1 MAVSI
6 SISITQ
12 NSQNIENNTSN
23 VTVKVN
29 ASWTGG
35 SHNSLQKPGWLKIDG
50 TRYDF
55 TSSFN
60 TGSTTSG
67 SQTLFTKTVDVGHDT
82 DGKKLL
88 SCSASYTSGVSSGTV
103 AAVAS
108 KALTTIPRK
117 SILTVGNGTLGTS
130 MTFTI
135 NQKSSL
141 FKHRIH
147 YVLNGTTSYIGSTA
161 STYITSTSVSWTP
174 PMSIASTFT
183 TSTSRSFSVCLTTY
197 TSDGTYV
204 REEWRTFTLYLPSP
218 GDNNY
223 EYTLP
228 SCSISVTEPTGYS
241 GTYGGYIQGL
251 SKLKI
256 TINPSLAYN
265 SPIASYYLS
274 ANGSTYSS
282 SSVTTGVLRTSG
294 SNSISAK
301 VTDKRGRSG
310 TASKT
315 VTVLAYKN
323 PVISKLKV
331 HRCDQNG
338 TENVSGEY
346 VKVTFSGTVTSLN
359 DKNSATYTLN
369 YKKTS
374 ESDYTGTIDCSGL
387 ANTYSVTDQSYVFA
401 ADSGSSY
408 DIKLELSDD
417 FASSVKTTSASTA
430 SCVLHLNADGTALG
444 VGKISEKSNTMEVGM
459 DAEFIGS
466 TYGTV
471 KGLSWLPKIVA
482 EEDLNDY
489 IKPGMY
495 AILYHTDAQ
504 NISNIPLPYAGTL
517 EVSNST
523 GDEPETTGTY
533 AYIRQV
539 YRPQKNGYPTYVR
552 NITRNSSDVWT
563 YSDWMRET
571 HSIVDSS
578 TWING
583 RDNALLASI
592 NTPES
597 SEKYHPLTSVKTYN
611 GAWTSGT
618 YNNRY
623 YLTYT
628 TDSNYN
634 SQTNDF
640 IHGLM
645 IDPSDRYIYGYG
657 MSINNSGSDTYYNAQ
672 NGTYSI
678 SFGIGSGGVNRGI
691 YDHTRGHWTLLN
703 DANYTYLR
711 SSDSIL
717 LVPKNNAYG
726 YIEVQHASSKPA
738 IFPSVNNGGYV
749 GISSYR
755 FTTFFSVNAV
765 NVSSDRR
772 LKEDISDDFTK
783 LEDFFTLLRPV
794 SYKLKSD
801 EEEKTHMGF
810 IAQDIEEALEVSG
823 IDPDTFAFL
832 TKDDID
838 PESESAEIFDDGV
851 SYGLGY
857 TELIALNTHMIQKQ
871 KSIIDEQ
878 QKKIEDLES
887 RLAKLEALLDAE

>member
-1 MAVSI
+1 
-6 SISITQ
+6 
-12 NSQNIENNTSN
+12 
-23 VTVKVN
+23 
-29 ASWTGG
+29 
-35 SHNSLQKPGWLKIDG
+35 
-50 TRYDF
+50 
-55 TSSFN
+55 
-60 TGSTTSG
+60 
-67 SQTLFTKTVDVGHDT
+67 
-82 DGKKLL
+82 
-88 SCSASYTSGVSSGTV
+88 
-103 AAVAS
+103 
-108 KALTTIPRK
+108 
-117 SILTVGNGTLGTS
+117 
-130 MTFTI
+130 
-135 NQKSSL
+135 
-141 FKHRIH
+141 
-147 YVLNGTTSYIGSTA
+147 
-161 STYITSTSVSWTP
+161 
-174 PMSIASTFT
+174 
-183 TSTSRSFSVCLTTY
+183 
-197 TSDGTYV
+197 
-204 REEWRTFTLYLPSP
+204 
-218 GDNNY
+218 
-223 EYTLP
+223 
-228 SCSISVTEPTGYS
+228 
-241 GTYGGYIQGL
+241 
-251 SKLKI
+251 
-256 TINPSLAYN
+256 
-265 SPIASYYLS
+265 
-274 ANGSTYSS
+274 
-282 SSVTTGVLRTSG
+282 
-294 SNSISAK
+294 
-301 VTDKRGRSG
+301 
-310 TASKT
+310 
-315 VTVLAYKN
+315 
-323 PVISKLKV
+323 
-331 HRCDQNG
+331 
-338 TENVSGEY
+338 
-346 VKVTFSGTVTSLN
+346 
-359 DKNSATYTLN
+359 
-369 YKKTS
+369 
-374 ESDYTGTIDCSGL
+374 
-387 ANTYSVTDQSYVFA
+387 
-401 ADSGSSY
+401 
-408 DIKLELSDD
+408 
-417 FASSVKTTSASTA
+417 
-430 SCVLHLNADGTALG
+430 
-444 VGKISEKSNTMEVGM
+444 
-459 DAEFIGS
+459 
-466 TYGTV
+466 
-471 KGLSWLPKIVA
+471 
-482 EEDLNDY
+482 
-489 IKPGMY
+489 
-495 AILYHTDAQ
+495 
-504 NISNIPLPYAGTL
+504 
-517 EVSNST
+517 
-523 GDEPETTGTY
+523 
-533 AYIRQV
+533 
-539 YRPQKNGYPTYVR
+539 
-552 NITRNSSDVWT
+552 
-563 YSDWMRET
+563 MRET

-583 RDNALLASI
+583 RDNSLLASI

>member
-1 MAVSI
+1 MAISI

-12 NSQNIENNTSN
+12 NSQSVENNTSN

-35 SHNSLQKPGWLKIDG
+35 SHNSLQKSGWLKIDG
-50 TRYDF
+50 TQYNF

-60 TGSTTSG
+60 TSGLTSG
-67 SQTLFTKTVDVGHDT
+67 SQTLFTKTVDVSHIS
-82 DGKKLL
+82 DGTKTL

-103 AAVAS
+103 TASAS
-108 KALTTIPRK
+108 KTLTTIPRK
-117 SILTVGNGTLGTS
+117 STLTVGNGTLGTS
-130 MTFTI
+130 MTLTI
-135 NQKSSL
+135 TRKSSS

-147 YVLNGTTSYIGSTA
+147 YVLNGTT
-161 STYITSTSVSWTP
+161 TYIAGGSSSYTTATSISWRP
-174 PMSIASTFT
+174 PLSIASTCT
-183 TSTSRSFSVCLTTY
+183 TATSRSFSVCLTTY

-204 REEWRTFTLYLPSP
+204 GEEWRSFTLSIPSSVK
-218 GDNNY
+218 
-223 EYTLP
+223 P

-256 TINPSLAYN
+256 TISPTLAYN
-265 SPIASYYLS
+265 SPISSYYLS
-274 ANGSTYSS
+274 ANGYTYNS
-282 SSVTTGVLRTSG
+282 SSVTTGILKTSG

-310 TASKT
+310 TASKSI
-315 VTVLAYKN
+315 TVLAYKN

-331 HRCDQNG
+331 NRCDQNG
-338 TENVSGEY
+338 TENAKGEY

-374 ESDYTGTIDCSGL
+374 DAEYTGTIDCSSL
-387 ANTYSVTDQSYVFA
+387 ANTYSVTDQSYIFA
-401 ADSGSSY
+401 ADGGSSY
-408 DIKLELSDD
+408 DVKLELSDD
-417 FASSVKTTSASTA
+417 FGSSTKTTSASTA
-430 SCVLHLNADGTALG
+430 YCLLHFNTDGTAIG
-444 VGKISEKSNTMEVGM
+444 IGKISEKSNTLEVGT
-459 DAEFIGS
+459 DAEFIGPA
-466 TYGTV
+466 YGTV

-489 IKPGMY
+489 IEPGMY
-495 AILYHTDAQ
+495 AILYHADAQ

-523 GDEPETTGTY
+523 GDAKTESGY
-533 AYIRQV
+533 AYFRQV
-539 YRPQKNGYPTYVR
+539 YKPQKNGYPTYVR
-552 NITRNSSDVWT
+552 NITRNSSDVWS
-563 YSDWMRET
+563 YSDWHKET
-571 HSIVDSS
+571 HSIVESS

-583 RDNALLASI
+583 RKHALLASF

-597 SEKYHPLTSVKTYN
+597 LSAYHPLASVKTYS

-618 YNNRY
+618 FNNKY
-623 YLTYT
+623 CLTYT

-634 SQTNDF
+634 SQTNSDY

-645 IDPSDRYIYGYG
+645 IDPSDRCISGYR

-691 YDHTRGHWTLLN
+691 YDHTREHWTLLN

-711 SSDSIL
+711 SPDSIL

>member
-12 NSQNIENNTSN
+12 NSQSIENNTSN

-35 SHNSLQKPGWLKIDG
+35 SHNSLQKSGWLKIDG
-50 TRYDF
+50 TQYNF

-67 SQTLFTKTVDVGHDT
+67 SQTLFTKTVDVGHNT
-82 DGKKLL
+82 DGTKTL

-103 AAVAS
+103 TASAS
-108 KALTTIPRK
+108 KVLTTIPRK
-117 SILTVGNGTLGTS
+117 STLTVGNGTLGTS

-135 NQKSSL
+135 NRKSSS

-147 YVLNGTTSYIGSTA
+147 YVLSGTT
-161 STYITSTSVSWTP
+161 TYIAGGSSSYTTATSISWTP
-174 PMSIASTFT
+174 PLSIASTCT

-204 REEWRTFTLYLPSP
+204 GEEWRSFTLSIPSSVK
-218 GDNNY
+218 
-223 EYTLP
+223 P

-241 GTYGGYIQGL
+241 RTYGGYIQGL

-256 TINPSLAYN
+256 TIRPTLAYN

-282 SSVTTGVLRTSG
+282 SSVTTGVLKTSG

-338 TENVSGEY
+338 TENISGEY
-346 VKVTFSGTVTSLN
+346 VKVTFSGTVTSLS

-369 YKKTS
+369 YKKAS
-374 ESDYTGTIDCSGL
+374 EADYTGTIDCSGL

-408 DIKLELSDD
+408 NVKLELSDD
-417 FASSVKTTSASTA
+417 FGSSTATTSASTA

-444 VGKISEKSNTMEVGM
+444 VGKISEKSNTMEVSM
-459 DAEFIGS
+459 DAKFIGP

-489 IKPGMY
+489 VKPGMY

-523 GDEPETTGTY
+523 GDAQETTGTY
-533 AYIRQV
+533 AYIRQI
-539 YRPQKNGYPTYVR
+539 YKPQKNGYPTYVR
-552 NITRNSSDVWT
+552 DIVRNSSDVWT
-563 YSDWMRET
+563 YSDWRRET
-571 HSIVDSS
+571 HSIVESG
-578 TWING
+578 TWVNG

-592 NTPES
+592 NSPES
-597 SEKYHPLTSVKTYN
+597 STAYHPLASVKTYS

-618 YNNRY
+618 YNNKY

-628 TDSNYN
+628 TDTNYN
-634 SQTNDF
+634 SQTNSDHV
-640 IHGLM
+640 HGLV
-645 IDPSDRYIYGYG
+645 IDPSDRCISGYR
-657 MSINNSGSDTYYNAQ
+657 MSINNSKSDTFYNAQ

-678 SFGIGSGGVNRGI
+678 SFGIGAGGTIRGI
-691 YDHTRGHWTLLN
+691 YDHTREHWTMYN
-703 DANYTYLR
+703 DANDTYLR
-711 SSDSIL
+711 SPDDIIL
-717 LVPKNNAYG
+717 IPSNGRYG
-726 YIEVQHASSKPA
+726 NIIVQNASSKPA
-738 IFPSVNNGGYV
+738 IFPNVNNGGYV
-749 GISSYR
+749 GVSSYR
-755 FTTFFSVNAV
+755 FTTFYSVNAV
-765 NVSSDRR
+765 NVSSDGR
-772 LKEDISDDFTK
+772 LKKDISDDFSK

-801 EEEKTHMGF
+801 EDEKIHMGF
-810 IAQDIEEALEVSG
+810 IAQDVEEALEVSG

-832 TKDDID
+832 TKDEVD
-838 PESESAEIFDDGV
+838 PESESAEAFDDGV

-857 TELIALNTHMIQKQ
+857 TELIALNTHMLQKQ

-887 RLAKLEALLDAE
+887 RLAKLEALLGVE